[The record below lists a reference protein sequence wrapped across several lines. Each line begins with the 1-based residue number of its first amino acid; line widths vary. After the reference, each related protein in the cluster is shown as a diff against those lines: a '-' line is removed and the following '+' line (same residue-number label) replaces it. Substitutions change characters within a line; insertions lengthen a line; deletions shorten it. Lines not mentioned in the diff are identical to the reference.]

1 MKATE
6 YREKTDIELSELLQE
21 RQNDL
26 MHYRL
31 QKSTGVV
38 DNVCSARETRKDV
51 ARIKT
56 IMTERNRV
64 AVSSE
69 SGKQEKT

>member
-6 YREKTDIELSELLQE
+6 YRDKTDTELSELLQG

-38 DNVCSARETRKDV
+38 DNVCSAREARKDV

-56 IMTERNRV
+56 IMVERSR
-64 AVSSE
+64 AAASST
-69 SGKQEKT
+69 SGN